1 MAEST
6 ALDVA
11 PIHTKTE
18 PQQMQM
24 QMQTQPVVDSKKTT
38 SGTNNNPDH
47 TQYSTS
53 SPASVIHEDAST
65 TTEEQQMMMM
75 EEAARLQL
83 QLLPTLAAQLEYYF
97 SPANLA
103 RDTYLKTI
111 MDLNSGYVPTTVL
124 ATFANV
130 NRITRQSMAYTPQQD
145 QLASL
150 LQSAAALSSLLEVV
164 SLDAN
169 GHVSSSPVQVET
181 LLASVDLNK
190 NSSSKLEDEEERSQE
205 STAPSTAPSEE
216 DNKAASSSAA
226 APSPDVYV
234 MAIGPKKISA
244 NLNNEN
250 HRIPSSPPRV
260 DQSTTTILLR
270 DVPESVTREEIIE
283 VLTFEGF
290 PKIIDVQAE
299 VGNCWYVTSTKS
311 SWLYSIY

>member
-18 PQQMQM
+18 TQQM

-38 SGTNNNPDH
+38 SGTNNNNPNGH
-47 TQYSTS
+47 TPSPYSTS
-53 SPASVIHEDAST
+53 SPASVIHQDASAAA
-65 TTEEQQMMMM
+65 EEHQMMMM

-130 NRITRQSMAYTPQQD
+130 NRIARQSLAYTPQQD

-169 GHVSSSPVQVET
+169 GHVSVSSSSAVET

-216 DNKAASSSAA
+216 DNKAAPSAA
-226 APSPDVYV
+226 APSPHVYV

-299 VGNCWYVTSTKS
+299 VGNC
-311 SWLYSIY
+311 